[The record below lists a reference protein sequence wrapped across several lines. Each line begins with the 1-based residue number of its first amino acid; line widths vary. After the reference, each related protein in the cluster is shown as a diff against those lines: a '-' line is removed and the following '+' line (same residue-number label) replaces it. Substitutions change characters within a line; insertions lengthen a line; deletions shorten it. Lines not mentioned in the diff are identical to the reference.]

1 MGRSVVSGARVRMDD
16 AAQTDFTAEFSTAA
30 RSALAVYCN
39 LLDMLR
45 FPPKKHATPM
55 VAVVD

>member
-1 MGRSVVSGARVRMDD
+1 MDD
-16 AAQTDFTAEFSTAA
+16 EAQTDFTAEFSTAA